1 MYKYSLCKSLLFN
14 FLVQMGVHW
23 RDFKLS
29 SNAPLWSHKPG
40 FPTNDDH
47 LCLQE
52 LGQSG
57 GAGV

>member
-1 MYKYSLCKSLLFN
+1 
-14 FLVQMGVHW
+14 MGVHW

-52 LGQSG
+52 LEQSG